1 MMKTGITF
9 IRSLRSAPAAPVL
22 LAAVLAALSGCG
34 DPPPADLSLP
44 SKENLYEYSIAVAR
58 RARSLVPSGRARA
71 LFNTGFVH
79 ERFGMGE
86 KAEELFRAGLEIDPI
101 TVDVYESLAQIYS
114 LSDRSAEAIKACHM
128 ALRYDPNARGIW
140 TRIGQVLSHMQRHEE
155 AIEAFR
161 TELRR
166 ETGDAWTRANLGLA
180 CKALGRWEEAAAAY
194 QGALELDPRMR
205 EALYGM
211 AEALPRLGKAAEAN
225 AYLERWKAIK
235 KKEEGEDLEH
245 RQGQADD
252 LAQQNAD
259 AARAWFDAANLFR
272 EEYNLAGNNRQRK
285 EAFLNHAKEA
295 LEESLQ
301 LDPANRTAHLMRLD
315 MISKAGTLAELI
327 AASTQAADSMPADP
341 IFSLKLAQNHMRALA
356 GKPSAPGIHRVAA
369 QQAIRRTLEIVPNHM
384 EANGLLAEI
393 LLNSGARDANTLNEA
408 LACAKKAVDNSRI
421 PNATAYNL
429 LARTY
434 FTVGLLN
441 DARKALEEG
450 LQRLPD
456 EDTAGRAD
464 LQRKL
469 NALLTR
475 INSGNK

>member
-9 IRSLRSAPAAPVL
+9 IRSLRSAPATPVL

-86 KAEELFRAGLEIDPI
+86 KAEELFRAGLELDPI

-194 QGALELDPRMR
+194 QGALELDPGMR

-259 AARAWFDAANLFR
+259 AARAWFDAANLFIT
-272 EEYNLAGNNRQRK
+272 EYNLAGNNRQRK

-301 LDPANRTAHLMRLD
+301 LDPASRTTHIMRLD
-315 MISKAGTLAELI
+315 MISKTGTPAELI
-327 AASTQAADSMPADP
+327 AATSQAVDSMPAEP
-341 IFSLKLAQNHMRALA
+341 FFSLKLAESHLRALEN
-356 GKPSAPGIHRVAA
+356 KPSSIHRVGA
-369 QQAIRRTLEIVPNHM
+369 QQALRRTLKLSPDHAQ
-384 EANGLLAEI
+384 ANGLLAEM
-393 LLNSGARDANTLNEA
+393 LLNSGARDASTLNEA
-408 LACAKKAVDNSRI
+408 LACAKKAVDNSKI

-434 FTVGLLN
+434 FTGGLLN
-441 DARKALEEG
+441 EARKALEEG
-450 LQRLPD
+450 IRRLPE

-464 LQRKL
+464 LRKRL
-469 NALLTR
+469 NELLKK
-475 INSGNK
+475 IESGNK